1 MGSAGGPL
9 PVETVNP
16 AGLKRV
22 GDDPL
27 VYLPL
32 LFLLACK
39 AFPLLRP
46 LRLIGGPGLTLP
58 LPGVLQ
64 ARLEVGKVLPVGL
77 ALPKVKPVEETAL
90 RLALL
95 DGINLLFQPPSRLA
109 APPGSGRCM
118 WTRRPPR
125 SPLKRMRLPSKRMPR
140 NSLKPKDRN
149 QFRPR
154 NLGNPAFSPRFIR
167 PKKPA

>member
-1 MGSAGGPL
+1 MGSAGGP
-9 PVETVNP
+9 PPIETVNP

-32 LFLLACK
+32 FFLLACK

-64 ARLEVGKVLPVGL
+64 ARLEVGKILPVGL
-77 ALPKVKPVEETAL
+77 ALPKVKPVKNPAASSGAL
-90 RLALL
+90 KT
-95 DGINLLFQPPSRLA
+95 SRTDSVVGL
-109 APPGSGRCM
+109 RI
-118 WTRRPPR
+118 
-125 SPLKRMRLPSKRMPR
+125 
-140 NSLKPKDRN
+140 
-149 QFRPR
+149 FRPD
-154 NLGNPAFSPRFIR
+154 GMGYTDE
-167 PKKPA
+167 